1 MTDNTG
7 EPVIACCG
15 LICSQCGAYV
25 KQKCLGCHS
34 DKPMFKNCP
43 VKKCVIERNY
53 VTCADCTEYTD
64 IKLCKKLNSFV
75 SKIFGWIFKSDRIGN
90 CNKIRANGMEAFK
103 AEIKP
108 IKS

>member
-7 EPVIACCG
+7 ESIIACCG
-15 LICSQCGAYV
+15 LVCSECGAYI
-25 KQKCLGCHS
+25 KQKCPGCHS
-34 DKPMFKNCP
+34 DKPMFRNCP
-43 VKKCVIERNY
+43 VKKCVIERSY

-64 IKLCKKLNSFV
+64 LKLCKKLNSFV

-90 CNKIRANGMEAFK
+90 CNKIRANGMEEFK
-103 AEIKP
+103 AGIKP